1 MIRSPLTQHVLAV
14 NEPESRTRRRG
25 VRASKI
31 KLLRALTEAGLKTQA
46 ALAERIA
53 DREGLDAPPKDVV
66 NRVFREQPVDPVT
79 LERVARALGV
89 EAYELYLTSAT
100 PTVEPAAADGAA
112 SGDAPP
118 EGAAAAEAKSPRS
131 RRLRSA
137 ALIAAGCAA
146 LALGAWSWNRTSVPL
161 PVAATRESPAP
172 LKPRFGRFK
181 VAIMQFK
188 GDAEGQFAVLLHD
201 RLEKTLGV
209 TSAALP
215 LIAANEDRG
224 ELAQRFRVDAVLDG
238 EVVRVGQLQA
248 VRVHAYVD
256 ARGRRQQIWG
266 ETLPLTQSA
275 RLPEVADRVTAA
287 VHRLFGL
294 PAGDARNPPHFPLAP
309 VQDEYLQGRAFLD
322 KAPSELNLR
331 RAANHFEA
339 ALRHDSN
346 YAAAHAGLCEVS
358 LDAVWINEERQLANA
373 EKSCLRAMQLDPG
386 APEVVRAHA
395 YFLYKSGRGEE
406 ATAALR
412 KLNESALGDAETLL
426 ALASAEFS
434 VFRQT
439 GDAQDG
445 ARAIARAREAAEISP
460 GFWKP
465 WMWVGIY
472 EAGAG
477 TAGAAITAFE
487 TAHRHDPENEYVVTN
502 LGTMYLCRGDFQKAR
517 DLYLKARDV
526 APGSYAGT
534 EFLGTIYYYLR
545 DFAES
550 ARLRQAAIDMAR
562 AAGGAEIHQMWG
574 SLGDSYRQA
583 GRRADAV
590 NSYVRALEIVERDFL
605 TGTGGVA
612 DKAARAY
619 YYLTLLDLD
628 PAQAPKATLASLE
641 RDLDEVLQANA
652 ESSSLLRVAQSWLL
666 KGEVERARAALNK
679 ATARCRCYAEF
690 PDVAPIAAT
699 RPAE

>member
-1 MIRSPLTQHVLAV
+1 MT
-14 NEPESRTRRRG
+14 EPESRTRRRG

-89 EAYELYLTSAT
+89 EAYHLYKSGAE
-100 PTVEPAAADGAA
+100 PEAEPAVANSHEAPAGDEPPPGSEPAVSAPAPA
-112 SGDAPP
+112 SR
-118 EGAAAAEAKSPRS
+118 PRF
-131 RRLRSA
+131 RVA
-137 ALIAAGCAA
+137 ALIAASIAA
-146 LALGAWSWNRTSVPL
+146 LAFGGWLWNGTTHPVERTAGTD
-161 PVAATRESPAP
+161 AAL

-181 VAIMQFK
+181 VAIMEFK
-188 GDAEGQFAVLLHD
+188 GDADGRFPVLLHD

-248 VRVHAYVD
+248 VRVYAYVD

-266 ETLPLTQSA
+266 ESWPVSQVA
-275 RLPEVADRVTAA
+275 RLPEVADRITSA

-294 PAGDARNPPHFPLAP
+294 PAGDSRNPPHFPLAP
-309 VQDEYLQGRAFLD
+309 VQDEYLQGRLYLD
-322 KAPSELNLR
+322 RAPSELNLR
-331 RAANHFEA
+331 RAANHFES

-358 LDAVWINEERQLANA
+358 LDAVWINEERQLADA
-373 EKSCLRAMQLDPG
+373 EKACVRAMQLAPN
-386 APEVVRAHA
+386 APEVVRANA
-395 YFLYKSGRGEE
+395 YFLHKSGRGDE
-406 ATAALR
+406 AVQTLA
-412 KLNESALGDAETLL
+412 KLNETDPHDVESLL
-426 ALASAEFS
+426 ALAAAEFA
-434 VFRQT
+434 VFRRT
-439 GDAQDG
+439 GMAEDG
-445 ARAIARAREAAEISP
+445 ARAIAHAREAAETAP
-460 GFWKP
+460 NFWKP

-472 EAGAG
+472 ESGAG
-477 TAGAAITAFE
+477 RLNAAIEALRTALE
-487 TAHRHDPENEYVVTN
+487 HDPRNEYVVTN
-502 LGTMYLCRGDFQKAR
+502 LGTMYLCRGDFEPAR
-517 DLYLKARDV
+517 DLYLKAREV
-526 APGSYAGT
+526 APASYAGT
-534 EFLGTIYYYLR
+534 EFLGMIYYYLR
-545 DFAES
+545 DFEES
-550 ARLRQAAIDMAR
+550 ARLRQAALDMAR

-583 GRRADAV
+583 GKRAEAMHA
-590 NSYVRALEIVERDFL
+590 YVRALEIVERDFL

-628 PAQAPKATLASLE
+628 PANPPKAALASLD
-641 RDLDEVLQANA
+641 RDLEEVLQADA
-652 ESSSLLRVAQSWLL
+652 ESSSLLRVSQAWLL
-666 KGEVERARAALNK
+666 RGDVQRARAALDK
-679 ATARCRCYAEF
+679 ATQRCRCYADF
-690 PDVAPIAAT
+690 PDVAILSAS
-699 RPAE
+699 R